1 MAAVV
6 CWKQKAV
13 RQCRRWLRC
22 ERLSAFHACS
32 TLERRSAC
40 GHMSVLVVF
49 SCCVCVCVSEAGLD
63 TDKKKK
69 KERQMLFTAAFV
81 KGAQNDDCLD
91 AL

>member
-1 MAAVV
+1 
-6 CWKQKAV
+6 
-13 RQCRRWLRC
+13 
-22 ERLSAFHACS
+22 
-32 TLERRSAC
+32 
-40 GHMSVLVVF
+40 MSVLVVF

-69 KERQMLFTAAFV
+69 ERQMLFTAAFV

>member
-69 KERQMLFTAAFV
+69 KNGKCCSQLRLSRAHKMTTV
-81 KGAQNDDCLD
+81 
-91 AL
+91 

>member
-1 MAAVV
+1 
-6 CWKQKAV
+6 
-13 RQCRRWLRC
+13 
-22 ERLSAFHACS
+22 
-32 TLERRSAC
+32 
-40 GHMSVLVVF
+40 MSVLVVF

>member
-1 MAAVV
+1 
-6 CWKQKAV
+6 
-13 RQCRRWLRC
+13 
-22 ERLSAFHACS
+22 
-32 TLERRSAC
+32 
-40 GHMSVLVVF
+40 MSVLVVF

-69 KERQMLFTAAFV
+69 KERQMLFTATFV